1 MATDGNHNVNRR
13 ANVLGNGCS
22 RPLPAV
28 LQHQRLKSQQCIVG
42 RVGVA
47 GGK

>member
-1 MATDGNHNVNRR
+1 VATDGNHNVDRR
-13 ANVLGNGCS
+13 ANVLGNGYS

-28 LQHQRLKSQQCIVG
+28 LQHQRLKSQQRIVG

>member
-1 MATDGNHNVNRR
+1 VATDGNNNVDRR
-13 ANVLGNGCS
+13 ANVLSNGFS

-28 LQHQRLKSQQCIVG
+28 LQHQRLKSQQCIGG
-42 RVGVA
+42 RICVA